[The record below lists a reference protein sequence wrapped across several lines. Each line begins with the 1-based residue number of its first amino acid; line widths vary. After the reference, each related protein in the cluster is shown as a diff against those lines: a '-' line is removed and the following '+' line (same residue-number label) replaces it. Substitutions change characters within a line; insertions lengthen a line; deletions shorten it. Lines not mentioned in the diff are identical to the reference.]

1 MLEGSAVHEFHGDK
15 RPAVLLADL
24 VDRADMGMIQRGCRT
39 RLPPKAFQS
48 LWVLRE
54 VFGEKFERDKP
65 AEGWILGF
73 VNNTH
78 AAAAQLFDDS
88 IVRDGLAD
96 HWASA
101 WSRSR
106 SLRWASGVHRIATLL
121 FGIEKPNE
129 LRFQFGVVTAGRVDE
144 ISAVLRALLQGGM
157 EQRLQALPE
166 FRSHTCGT
174 PATKWLTVQQVSHYV
189 MEMPTG

>member
-1 MLEGSAVHEFHGDK
+1 MAALGHKDIRRLDVPVNDSLAVGGAQCVRYLNPPFKHLVKRQRLAGDAMLEGSAFHKFHGDE
-15 RPAVLLADL
+15 RMAVLLADF

-39 RLPPKAFQS
+39 RLSPKAFQS

-54 VFGEKFERDKP
+54 VFGKKFECDKP

-78 AAAAQLFDDS
+78 TSPAQLFDDS

-101 WSRSR
+101 
-106 SLRWASGVHRIATLL
+106 
-121 FGIEKPNE
+121 
-129 LRFQFGVVTAGRVDE
+129 VVA
-144 ISAVLRALLQGGM
+144 Q
-157 EQRLQALPE
+157 
-166 FRSHTCGT
+166 
-174 PATKWLTVQQVSHYV
+174 
-189 MEMPTG
+189 